1 MKLEEFIKT
10 QIKSVPALR
19 ALLFFQA
26 FPQTEWDAVEMGRK
40 LFLQP
45 AMAAVILTGLMS
57 KGFLASAGDPP
68 RYRYQPQSAA
78 LADWVLQLAEVDRFL
93 PVTLV
98 NLIAPLDGDRTFRH
112 EPPHSSSQMEAGN

>member
-10 QIKSVPALR
+10 QIKSVPELR

-26 FPQTEWDAVEMGRK
+26 FPQTDWDAVEIARK

-45 AMAAVILTGLMS
+45 PMVAVILTGLVS

-78 LADWVLQLAEVDRFL
+78 LADWVVRLAEMDRFH

-98 NLIAPLDGDRTFRH
+98 NLIAPLHGTFPH
-112 EPPHSSSQMEAGN
+112 EPSLSSSQIEKGNR